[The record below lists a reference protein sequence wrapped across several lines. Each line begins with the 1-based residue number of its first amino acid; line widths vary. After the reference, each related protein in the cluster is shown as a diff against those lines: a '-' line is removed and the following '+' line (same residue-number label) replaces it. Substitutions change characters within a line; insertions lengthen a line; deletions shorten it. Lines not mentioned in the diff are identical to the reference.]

1 MESMRKGSLK
11 REFARAV
18 AVTMLSVFIASGLAI
33 FCCYQLQKSILPD
46 SNEVWLTQR
55 ITAADGTVSE
65 SSQRIDLGGQ
75 AEPIGQLVSEGS
87 EDASG
92 QTASYAVDRI
102 ESSFSM
108 LTDRAKAIY
117 RASQAAM
124 VGLPLLFAILGIV
137 LAGQWF
143 YRKKLEPPI
152 RVLADATAHVER
164 QDLDFRVHCES
175 TDELGQLCNAF
186 ENMRQT
192 LADNNRLLWDMLEQR
207 RLLQASVA
215 HDLRNPIA
223 IVGGYVEHLQ
233 ESRNAGFLTDEELD
247 RALGNLETAA
257 ERMGRYT
264 EIVREVGTIEDLEV
278 RPKEEAFPEFLE
290 DIGDSLMALC
300 RDSSVRLTYHVSAP
314 ECTAVFDS
322 ALLYRI
328 LENLVGNALRYARS
342 AITLEF
348 NLEGSL
354 LAATVIDDGPGFS
367 EAVLRREGSIF
378 LSEDVSD
385 GHLGLGLTTSRIF
398 CRKLG
403 GSLEV
408 LNCDRGACAKV
419 LIAVERPRGDIT
431 GN

>member
-18 AVTMLSVFIASGLAI
+18 AVTMLAISIASGLAI
-33 FCCYQLQKSILPD
+33 FGCYQLQKSILPD

-87 EDASG
+87 KDASG

-175 TDELGQLCNAF
+175 TDELGQLCTAF

-215 HDLRNPIA
+215 HDL
-223 IVGGYVEHLQ
+223 
-233 ESRNAGFLTDEELD
+233 
-247 RALGNLETAA
+247 
-257 ERMGRYT
+257 
-264 EIVREVGTIEDLEV
+264 
-278 RPKEEAFPEFLE
+278 
-290 DIGDSLMALC
+290 
-300 RDSSVRLTYHVSAP
+300 
-314 ECTAVFDS
+314 
-322 ALLYRI
+322 
-328 LENLVGNALRYARS
+328 
-342 AITLEF
+342 
-348 NLEGSL
+348 
-354 LAATVIDDGPGFS
+354 
-367 EAVLRREGSIF
+367 
-378 LSEDVSD
+378 
-385 GHLGLGLTTSRIF
+385 
-398 CRKLG
+398 
-403 GSLEV
+403 
-408 LNCDRGACAKV
+408 
-419 LIAVERPRGDIT
+419 
-431 GN
+431 